1 MLSASRDGWP
11 RPGHMQG
18 GDLLWPRPPAKGWP
32 IAARASP
39 PGATPAHGQTAGAIA
54 RGWPVVAQCLQGM
67 AAARGQATGTTA
79 WLADGRPQEGSLCGR
94 PLAGRLSA
102 GKGSRR
108 LYRGDDA
115 AMVR

>member
-18 GDLLWPRPPAKGWP
+18 GGLLWPRPPAKGWP
-32 IAARASP
+32 IVARASP
-39 PGATPAHGQTAGAIA
+39 PGVTPAHGQTAGAIA

-79 WLADGRPQEGSLCGR
+79 SGLQTIARKKVACRRRHYLQGLLPAKVATRNSGRQ
-94 PLAGRLSA
+94 
-102 GKGSRR
+102 
-108 LYRGDDA
+108 
-115 AMVR
+115 